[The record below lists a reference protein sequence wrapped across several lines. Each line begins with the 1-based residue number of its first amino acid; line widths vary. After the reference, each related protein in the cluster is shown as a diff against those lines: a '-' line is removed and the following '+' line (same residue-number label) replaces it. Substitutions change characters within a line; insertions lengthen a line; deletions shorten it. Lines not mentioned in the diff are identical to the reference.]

1 VNDDEPD
8 PRFDDQL
15 RHESAA
21 RASLAHAGIPDLDR
35 VQKRANA
42 LTNRRRAWQAG
53 AVVLGVLAVGSAGL
67 YLANGTSSGSDAQIA
82 SDGPSATSTPLVD
95 STPTP
100 ETPPT
105 VEEQLLSQLEERP
118 DVRQHLLGVTS
129 VDGLVLCGL
138 NDLGHSKAQDEL
150 FVWLYC
156 GSYTTGPKAQN
167 VSAGTDPAVVSV
179 ETGVDGT
186 VRVVDVT
193 FPPMGDQAEDI
204 RTMFPPQVAER
215 VISGGLTSE
224 PTEDAL
230 LQIAR
235 TTTTD

>member
-1 VNDDEPD
+1 VNDDD
-8 PRFDDQL
+8 SDLRIDDQL

-21 RASLAHAGIPDLDR
+21 RASLAPAGIPDLER

-42 LTNRRRAWQAG
+42 LTHRRRAWQAG
-53 AVVLGVLAVGSAGL
+53 LVVVVVLAAGSAGL
-67 YLANGTSSGSDAQIA
+67 YLVNGPSSGNDAQIA
-82 SDGPSATSTPLVD
+82 SEGPSATRTPSAD

-105 VEEQLLSQLEERP
+105 VEEQLLTQLKERP

-138 NDLGHSKAQDEL
+138 NELGHSKEQDEL
-150 FVWLYC
+150 YVWLYC
-156 GSYTTGPKAQN
+156 GSYTTGPKADN

-215 VISGGLTSE
+215 VIAGGLTFE

-235 TTTTD
+235 ATTPE